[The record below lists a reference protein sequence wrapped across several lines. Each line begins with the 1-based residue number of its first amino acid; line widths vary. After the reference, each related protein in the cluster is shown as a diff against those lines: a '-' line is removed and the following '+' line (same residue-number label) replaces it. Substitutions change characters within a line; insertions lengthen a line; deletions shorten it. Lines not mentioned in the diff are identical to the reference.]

1 MAPDMSADTGLGAS
15 GCALG
20 NHTWKGTAPAFD
32 PKPTKVNMKTSARTS
47 DGRWRAW
54 TAMAAKVWP
63 EWAAR
68 IKKPIRIIVAPT
80 WVRTAYHVPALRDA
94 SLAP

>member
-32 PKPTKVNMKTSARTS
+32 PKPTNANMKTRARTP
-47 DGRWRAW
+47 DARCRAW
-54 TAMAAKVWP
+54 TPMAANV
-63 EWAAR
+63 
-68 IKKPIRIIVAPT
+68 
-80 WVRTAYHVPALRDA
+80 
-94 SLAP
+94 